1 MRKHS
6 RSFCTDFNKE
16 ERLAICFTH
25 ASCKV
30 RLFTSFNL
38 EKPMG
43 FKVSQIG
50 TAGSMAVLV
59 LVLESMAAN
68 AGFEINSLTCCV
80 LTSFRKVYW
89 KTTSVLL
96 FGLLFQSAGSDDES
110 IQKANIEGRSVK
122 RR

>member
-1 MRKHS
+1 M
-6 RSFCTDFNKE
+6 
-16 ERLAICFTH
+16 
-25 ASCKV
+25 
-30 RLFTSFNL
+30 FTSFNL

-59 LVLESMAAN
+59 IVLESMAAN

>member
-1 MRKHS
+1 
-6 RSFCTDFNKE
+6 
-16 ERLAICFTH
+16 
-25 ASCKV
+25 
-30 RLFTSFNL
+30 
-38 EKPMG
+38 MG

-68 AGFEINSLTCCV
+68 AGNSLSLSV

-110 IQKANIEGRSVK
+110 IQKANIAGRSVK

>member
-1 MRKHS
+1 
-6 RSFCTDFNKE
+6 
-16 ERLAICFTH
+16 
-25 ASCKV
+25 
-30 RLFTSFNL
+30 
-38 EKPMG
+38 MG

-89 KTTSVLL
+89 KTTILASCSSDYSFNLQDQMTSPYRRRTL
-96 FGLLFQSAGSDDES
+96 RDGLSRGD
-110 IQKANIEGRSVK
+110 KK
-122 RR
+122 